1 MRSKT
6 KYSNETFC
14 VNSNLRASL
23 QKWESRKKTP
33 DLESWCF
40 TSKVCRFRESRL
52 VENEME
58 DNLNFPSLIGFLYGC
73 EIEFS
78 PLGNFLFFSPILGT
92 KIQMLSLLYS
102 TQGIL
107 SCVKIYC
114 FRILTKRRKL
124 DQFYDLT
131 LFLLSFCQ
139 SNFKNFGVQNTVF
152 ENHYKKSHLLSQ

>member
-1 MRSKT
+1 MRLFVSIPT
-6 KYSNETFC
+6 SVLLCQNERAEKRLLIWKADAL
-14 VNSNLRASL
+14 LRR
-23 QKWESRKKTP
+23 W
-33 DLESWCF
+33 
-40 TSKVCRFRESRL
+40 CRFRESRL

-139 SNFKNFGVQNTVF
+139 SNFETFGVQNTVF